1 MSLKEELRDDLNTA
15 RRARDKERT
24 LILTT
29 TLSEV
34 RNREI
39 EMGRDASDEDVHEV
53 VQRAVKRRREAA
65 EQMRAGEREDLAA
78 REDAEAALLGKYLPA
93 QLSEEEVRGYV
104 REAIAGGADNIGAV
118 MGRVMPRIKGVF
130 DGKEANRIVKEELEK
145 R

>member
-1 MSLKEELRDDLNTA
+1 MSLKEQLRDDLNTA

-78 REDAEAALLGKYLPA
+78 REDAEAALLVKYLPA
-93 QLSEEEVRGYV
+93 QLSEDEVRGYV
-104 REAIAGGADNIGAV
+104 REAIAGGADNMGAV